1 MSRRIRDALTHRL
14 NPLHLYCR
22 LRDMG
27 LPNALA
33 RTLTAGYERA
43 VYRPLAGVQ
52 AGQPAG

>member
-22 LRDMG
+22 LRGMG
-27 LPNALA
+27 LPGTLA
-33 RTLTAGYERA
+33 RMLSKGYERA